1 MKITKRQLRR
11 IIKEERSRIL
21 KEYSG
26 DGPDR
31 IEEIMAEMNE
41 LNNGANKTQMEIL
54 KIMAKKMMQ
63 QLNIQKK

>member
-1 MKITKRQLRR
+1 MKITKRQLER

-31 IEEIMAEMNE
+31 FEEIMAEMNE
-41 LNNGANKTQMEIL
+41 LNNEALDIARNSVDSMIGERA
-54 KIMAKKMMQ
+54 
-63 QLNIQKK
+63 